1 MVAIPTS
8 LKGRDLV
15 RLQDWSPDDIRL
27 VLEQAERL
35 KARQRQR
42 AAHPLL
48 EGRTIALLFEKPS
61 TRTRISFV
69 VAMQQLGGHALDLS
83 MELMHV
89 GKGGEPIRDT
99 AMVMSRYVDAIV
111 VRAYRQSLVD
121 ELARWAEVPV
131 INGLSDAFHP
141 CQALADVLTIKER
154 FGELEGVRVAYLG
167 DGDNNVTHSLMTA
180 CAKLGVDVVVASPPG
195 YEPRADVV
203 GACQEA
209 AARAGST
216 VRVTNDPREA
226 ATGADVLY
234 TDVWISMG
242 KEEEQDVRRA
252 AFALYGVDE
261 ALLGLASERAV
272 VMHCLPARCGEEI
285 TESVL
290 YGPRSAVW
298 DQAANRL
305 HAQKGL
311 LALVVR

>member
-1 MVAIPTS
+1 MPTS
-8 LKGRDLV
+8 LKGRSLV
-15 RLQDWSPDDIRL
+15 RLQDWTPEEIRL

-42 AAHPLL
+42 AEHSLL

-99 AMVMSRYVDAIV
+99 ALVMSRYVDAIV

-141 CQALADVLTIKER
+141 CQALADVLTIRER
-154 FGELEGVRVAYLG
+154 FDGLEGVRVAYLG
-167 DGDNNVTHSLMTA
+167 DGDNNVTHSLMTV

-195 YEPRADVV
+195 YEPRPEVV

-216 VRVTNDPREA
+216 VRVVHDPREA

-234 TDVWISMG
+234 TDVWTSMG
-242 KEEEQDVRRA
+242 KEDEQEARRA
-252 AFALYGVDE
+252 AFSLFGVDE
-261 ALLGLASERAV
+261 ALLALASERAV

-285 TESVL
+285 TEGVL

-298 DQAANRL
+298 DQAENRL